1 MGKRR
6 GRVTQPRIVPLP
18 QRKPTERPICHH
30 HAMKAHHPRCPA
42 AWRRAALTCLVPL
55 AALSSLSLA
64 GCDRAPPHPVAHAQ
78 LHIGADGRMEFDKV
92 PVTPA
97 ELADSLEKRKAG
109 TPDLL
114 VEIHASPKA
123 SIAAVETALH
133 TVVAAH
139 ARLSYGEEHPGV
151 AAPLPASGGSGLVF

>member
-1 MGKRR
+1 MNAHRTL
-6 GRVTQPRIVPLP
+6 VTL
-18 QRKPTERPICHH
+18 
-30 HAMKAHHPRCPA
+30 A
-42 AWRRAALTCLVPL
+42 L
-55 AALSSLSLA
+55 AALFALGLSA
-64 GCDRAPPHPVAHAQ
+64 CDHAPPPPVAHAQ
-78 LHIGADGRMEFDKV
+78 LHIGATGQMEFDKV

-97 ELADSLEKRKAG
+97 ELADSLNKRKAT

-123 SIAAVETALH
+123 SIEAVETALR

-151 AAPLPASGGSGLVF
+151 AVPIPASASSGLVF